1 MRESPGD
8 SPFSVKK
15 EIFRGSYL
23 NKGYWVHG
31 RMRGV
36 LGKLM
41 IGLEGLQKYAQQA
54 QHGVDAEIVQ
64 FHSDPGVRQTS
75 GFNGSDQ
82 E

>member
-1 MRESPGD
+1 
-8 SPFSVKK
+8 
-15 EIFRGSYL
+15 
-23 NKGYWVHG
+23 
-31 RMRGV
+31 MRGV